1 MAWSEYWK
9 EILSLAEQDGVVV
22 KYIDDERLEVVKE
35 KFKKLWK
42 KEVDAYEAYERLL
55 DLFQQSRYYE
65 RLLDL
70 FQFSES

>member
-1 MAWSEYWK
+1 MMSWSEYWK

-42 KEVDAYEAYERLL
+42 KEVEAYEAYERLL
-55 DLFQQSRYYE
+55 DLF
-65 RLLDL
+65 
-70 FQFSES
+70 

>member
-1 MAWSEYWK
+1 MSWSEYWK

-42 KEVDAYEAYERLL
+42 KEVETYEAYERLIE
-55 DLFQQSRYYE
+55 LF
-65 RLLDL
+65 
-70 FQFSES
+70 

>member
-1 MAWSEYWK
+1 MSWSEYWK

-42 KEVDAYEAYERLL
+42 KEVEAYEAYERLIE
-55 DLFQQSRYYE
+55 LF
-65 RLLDL
+65 
-70 FQFSES
+70 